1 MRLKTLGD
9 LNRIYSFQDT
19 AILCEIFEQRSSLL
33 QKLFKYK
40 NMPKNAIV
48 QVLFWVV
55 YKDLKANVA
64 LLYQQMQKLLEFL
77 KKQ

>member
-9 LNRIYSFQDT
+9 LNRIYNFQDT

-64 LLYQQMQKLLEFL
+64 LLYQQMQKL
-77 KKQ
+77 